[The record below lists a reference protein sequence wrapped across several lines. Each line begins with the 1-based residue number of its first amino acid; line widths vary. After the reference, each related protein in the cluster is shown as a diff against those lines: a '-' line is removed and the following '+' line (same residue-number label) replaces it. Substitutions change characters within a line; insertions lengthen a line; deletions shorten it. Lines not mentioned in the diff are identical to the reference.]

1 MKGEIVN
8 LVGRCTD
15 HDTLKHL
22 HEMRQCQELE
32 PQLTIPCTPVYH
44 YVAETPPQPY
54 DDTAIVSPMLSD
66 YTPGEPDYFGFEDRC
81 YPIHFEQDDYSSIW
95 TVSNRE
101 EEKPYV
107 GIRSDPIQLSDNG
120 EYPQHYGMPTQWYD
134 GPLVVERG
142 DEEVRE
148 ETG

>member
-1 MKGEIVN
+1 MMTQLLSHLC
-8 LVGRCTD
+8 LVIIPRESRV
-15 HDTLKHL
+15 TL
-22 HEMRQCQELE
+22 
-32 PQLTIPCTPVYH
+32 
-44 YVAETPPQPY
+44 
-54 DDTAIVSPMLSD
+54 D
-66 YTPGEPDYFGFEDRC
+66 FEDRC